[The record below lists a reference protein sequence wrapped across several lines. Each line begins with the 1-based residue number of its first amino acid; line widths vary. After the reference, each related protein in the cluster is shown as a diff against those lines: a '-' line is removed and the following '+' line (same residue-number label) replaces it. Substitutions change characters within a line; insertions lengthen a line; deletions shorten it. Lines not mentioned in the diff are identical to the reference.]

1 VKPKV
6 TAALLVQTLIAIG
19 TYLIGKEVTSRVD
32 PITVICARSIGS
44 ALVLLLLIVAL
55 GKPYVPPR
63 SLWLKLALFGL
74 LAGPVNQGLFL
85 FGLSMTSAA
94 HAALLYALTPAGVY
108 LSGLFLERERVTTRR
123 VLGIVIAFAGVL
135 VLLLEKGLAQAR
147 GSLEGDLWV
156 FMAVIAWVAVTVE
169 GRSLTS
175 DMGPLKT
182 TAWMLVLAGGWA
194 LLGAPWL
201 MNVDALV
208 AAGPWV
214 KGGIAY
220 LIVLSSAGAYVL
232 WYYAL
237 SRAEASAVAV
247 FSNLQPVGTALGA
260 AAFLHEPLTV
270 AMGVGGALVLAGVR
284 FVSTAR

>member
-6 TAALLVQTLIAIG
+6 TAALLAQTFIAIG
-19 TYLIGKEVTSRVD
+19 TYLLGKEITSRLD
-32 PITVICARSIGS
+32 PVTVICARSIGS
-44 ALVLLLLIVAL
+44 ALVLLLLIAVL
-55 GKPYVPPR
+55 GPPYLPPR
-63 SLWLKLALFGL
+63 SLWLKLAVFGL

-85 FGLSMTSAA
+85 FGLSKTSAA

-108 LSGLFLERERVTTRR
+108 LSGLFLKRERVAARR
-123 VLGIVIAFAGVL
+123 IVGIVIAFAGVL
-135 VLLLEKGLAQAR
+135 VLLLEKGLAEAR
-147 GSLEGDLWV
+147 DSLEGDLWV

-182 TAWMLVLAGGWA
+182 TSWMLVFAGGWA
-194 LLGAPWL
+194 LLAAPWML
-201 MNVDALV
+201 DAGALL

-214 KGGIAY
+214 KAGVAY
-220 LIVLSSAGAYVL
+220 LIVLSSAAAYVL

-270 AMGVGGALVLAGVR
+270 AMGVGGALVLVGVR
-284 FVSTAR
+284 YVSRSA